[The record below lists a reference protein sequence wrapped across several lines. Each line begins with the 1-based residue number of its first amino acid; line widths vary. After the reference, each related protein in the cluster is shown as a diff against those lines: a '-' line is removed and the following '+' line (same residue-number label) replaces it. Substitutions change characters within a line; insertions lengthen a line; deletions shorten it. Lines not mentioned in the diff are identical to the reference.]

1 MLNTAFAPWPSF
13 SEEEIDAVAAV
24 LRSNKVN
31 YWTGNE
37 CRAFE
42 NEFAQWCGTT
52 RAVALANGTL
62 ALDLALQALDVGPGD
77 EVVVTSRTFLAS
89 VSCIVN
95 AGAVPVFADV
105 DRDSQ
110 NITAQTVAAVLTERT
125 RAIICVHLAGMPCD
139 MDPIMALAAQ
149 HGVFVIEDCAQ
160 AHGAMYKGRMVG
172 SIGHIGAW
180 SFCQDKIMTTGG
192 EGGMVTTNDE
202 QLWRQMWA
210 YKDHGKSWEAVYE
223 RTHPPG
229 FRWVHESF
237 GTNWRMLEMQGVL
250 GRLQLR
256 KMAAWTNQRRQH
268 AAAITAVAQRFGVV
282 RVPPVPTDVVHA
294 HYKHYLFVQPEQLA
308 PGWTRDR
315 IIEALAQRGVPCFQG
330 SCSEVYLERAFDGTG
345 YRPDVA
351 LPVAQELGLT
361 SLMFLVH
368 PTLTAGDIAATCT
381 ALAAVLE
388 EASAHP
394 AGGAQTAAAAHKQ
407 TSPA

>member
-1 MLNTAFAPWPSF
+1 
-13 SEEEIDAVAAV
+13 
-24 LRSNKVN
+24 
-31 YWTGNE
+31 
-37 CRAFE
+37 
-42 NEFAQWCGTT
+42 
-52 RAVALANGTL
+52 
-62 ALDLALQALDVGPGD
+62 
-77 EVVVTSRTFLAS
+77 
-89 VSCIVN
+89 
-95 AGAVPVFADV
+95 
-105 DRDSQ
+105 
-110 NITAQTVAAVLTERT
+110 
-125 RAIICVHLAGMPCD
+125 
-139 MDPIMALAAQ
+139 
-149 HGVFVIEDCAQ
+149 
-160 AHGAMYKGRMVG
+160 
-172 SIGHIGAW
+172 
-180 SFCQDKIMTTGG
+180 
-192 EGGMVTTNDE
+192 
-202 QLWRQMWA
+202 MWA